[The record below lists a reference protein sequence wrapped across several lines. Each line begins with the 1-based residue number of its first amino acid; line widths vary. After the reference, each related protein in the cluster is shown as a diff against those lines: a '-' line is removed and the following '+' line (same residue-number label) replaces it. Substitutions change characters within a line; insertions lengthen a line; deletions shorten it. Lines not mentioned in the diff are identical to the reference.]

1 MHLIK
6 STKVEIKELEITD
19 VDNNGGIFIHFYGD
33 DDTHINQIWL
43 KDKEGHLLLEKLQSH
58 YKKQKREV

>member
-19 VDNNGGIFIHFYGD
+19 ADNNGGIFIHFYDG

-43 KDKEGHLLLEKLQSH
+43 KDGEGQLLLERLQSY
-58 YKKQKREV
+58 YKKQKKEV